1 MKKITV
7 NWRNGQRA
15 ARFTI
20 PKGNYAYPVDL
31 YLYRINP
38 NRSRTQLCIIEFDC
52 ALDAWDFLQAWAEF
66 GLRHKLSNPEV
77 AHFLESIP
85 T

>member
-38 NRSRTQLCIIEFDC
+38 DRTRTQLHIIEC
-52 ALDAWDFLQAWAEF
+52 ESPAGAWEFLQAWTEF
-66 GLRHKLSNPEV
+66 DLRHQLSDWSV
-77 AHFLESIP
+77 AAFLEGIP